1 MTLAPTITEG
11 IDIFLEKFEFHNSK
25 NTQRAYTRATRLF
38 YAFLSESDGILSTNG
53 LSSASLLSD
62 LPKTVLSDFLGWLH
76 HRPYAAD
83 YRERRNS
90 DSEAAP
96 LPSIKPY
103 AAATIN
109 LYETSVRHILE
120 FWRVRGWLSF
130 SEASQDEVIKASGTN
145 HLHKN
150 REINRRA
157 GAVPEDFGTV
167 MFATTTRMVTEVLAA
182 SKATHLERLEALR
195 ARCLIH
201 VLMATGLRASDAARL
216 TLQNIEKARA
226 LGGYMEIQMQKTRTP
241 AYCYLFQPVFDSID
255 AYLAERQD
263 RSPWLFIQH
272 GRSGKKRQKPAEYFA
287 NNTSKGYGAPIST
300 TTVWRI
306 VRSVATAAGYKEN
319 DAGLFIAPH
328 GMRHWYAQTLRDA
341 GVPIDDIQAALGHAS
356 AETTKTVYAPIPNLD
371 HLVQVQEQIQRATA
385 KEGEKSDSLTR
396 STRKHEESH

>member
-1 MTLAPTITEG
+1 MTQSPTISEG

-25 NTQRAYTRATRLF
+25 NTQRAYSRAARLF
-38 YAFLSESDGILSTNG
+38 YIFLCEPNGVSSTTG
-53 LSSASLLSD
+53 LCGASQLSD

-83 YRERRNS
+83 YRERPRGM
-90 DSEAAP
+90 DEITP
-96 LPSIKPY
+96 LPSGKAY
-103 AAATIN
+103 ATATIN

-145 HLHKN
+145 HQHKN

-167 MFATTTRMVTEVLAA
+167 MFAAATRMVAEVLTAP
-182 SKATHLERLEALR
+182 KATHLERLEALR
-195 ARCLIH
+195 AKCLIH
-201 VLMATGLRASDAARL
+201 VLMATGLRASDMARL

-226 LGGYMEIQMQKTRTP
+226 LGGYMEVQMQKTRAP
-241 AYCYLFQPVFDSID
+241 AYCYLFGPVFDSID

-272 GRSGKKRQKPAEYFA
+272 GRSGKKRQKPAEFFA
-287 NNTSKGYGAPIST
+287 DSTSKGYGAPIST

-306 VRSVATAAGYKEN
+306 VRSVATAAGYKES

-371 HLVQVQEQIQRATA
+371 HLVRVQERMQRATA
-385 KEGEKSDSLTR
+385 EVAEKSNSLTR
-396 STRKHEESH
+396 NAQDRGKNH